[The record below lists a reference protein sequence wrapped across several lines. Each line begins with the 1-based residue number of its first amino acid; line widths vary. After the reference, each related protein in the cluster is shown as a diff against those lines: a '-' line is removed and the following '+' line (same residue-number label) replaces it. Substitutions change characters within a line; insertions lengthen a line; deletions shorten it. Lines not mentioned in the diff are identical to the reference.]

1 MFKIIR
7 SDWFNQFKGIL
18 SSNDIDRRLWDELE
32 ELLIISDIGLHST
45 EMILDNFKTVLRSNK
60 SNASLEDVIGLL
72 KNELVDL
79 LHYHGGNQ
87 EIPSHH
93 DSVVLMMIGVNGV
106 GKTTSIAKLAHFY
119 KTRGNSVMLGASD
132 TFRAAAIDQLELWA
146 RKIKVDIIKSETGSD
161 PASVA
166 FKTAEFT
173 KKNRIDIALIDT
185 AGRLQNKKNLME
197 EYKKIINVLKKI
209 DNDYPNE
216 IILVLDATTG
226 QNALNQVEEFSKIH
240 NLTGLII
247 TKLDSTAKGGIVLAI
262 CKKYKLPIIA
272 VGMGEKEDDLQ
283 PFKADLFAKTLL
295 SIN

>member
-132 TFRAAAIDQLELWA
+132 TFRAAAKEQLTTWA
-146 RKIKVDIIKSETGSD
+146 QRIEVPIVTGQMNAD

-166 FKTAEFT
+166 YDSVNSAVKR
-173 KKNRIDIALIDT
+173 KIDVAIIDT
-185 AGRLQNKKNLME
+185 AGRMHTSSNLMDE
-197 EYKKIINVLKKI
+197 LIKIKRVIAKVVPENCI
-209 DNDYPNE
+209 FP
-216 IILVLDATTG
+216 ILTLDATLG
-226 QNALNQVEEFSKIH
+226 QNTFSQAKEFSNALDCKGVF
-240 NLTGLII
+240 LS
-247 TKLDSTAKGGIVLAI
+247 KLDGTA
-262 CKKYKLPIIA
+262 
-272 VGMGEKEDDLQ
+272 
-283 PFKADLFAKTLL
+283 
-295 SIN
+295 

>member
-60 SNASLEDVIGLL
+60 SNAPLEDVIGLL

-87 EIPSHH
+87 EIPSHQ

-132 TFRAAAIDQLELWA
+132 TFRAAAKEQLTTWA
-146 RKIKVDIIKSETGSD
+146 QRIEVPIVTGQMNAD

-166 FKTAEFT
+166 YDSVNSAVKR
-173 KKNRIDIALIDT
+173 KIDVAIIDT
-185 AGRLQNKKNLME
+185 AGRMHTSSNLMDE
-197 EYKKIINVLKKI
+197 LIKIKRVIAKVVPENCI
-209 DNDYPNE
+209 FP
-216 IILVLDATTG
+216 ILTLDATLG
-226 QNALNQVEEFSKIH
+226 QNTFLQAKEFSNALDCKGVF
-240 NLTGLII
+240 LS
-247 TKLDSTAKGGIVLAI
+247 KLDGTAKGGIVFPIVMDLQ
-262 CKKYKLPIIA
+262 LPILW
-272 VGMGEKEDDLQ
+272 VGTGEKFVDCDVFEAKNFVD
-283 PFKADLFAKTLL
+283 AMFA
-295 SIN
+295 

>member
-18 SSNDIDRRLWDELE
+18 SSNDIDQRLWDELE

-119 KTRGNSVMLGASD
+119 KTMGNSVMLGASD
-132 TFRAAAIDQLELWA
+132 TFRAAAKEQLTTWA
-146 RKIKVDIIKSETGSD
+146 QRIEVPIVTGQMNAD

-166 FKTAEFT
+166 YDSVNSAVKR
-173 KKNRIDIALIDT
+173 KIDVAIIDT
-185 AGRLQNKKNLME
+185 AGRMHTSSNLMDE
-197 EYKKIINVLKKI
+197 LIKIKRVIAKVVPENCI
-209 DNDYPNE
+209 FP
-216 IILVLDATTG
+216 ILTLDATLG
-226 QNALNQVEEFSKIH
+226 QNTFLQAKEFSNALDCKGVF
-240 NLTGLII
+240 LS
-247 TKLDSTAKGGIVLAI
+247 KLDGTAKGGIVFPIVMDLQ
-262 CKKYKLPIIA
+262 LPILW
-272 VGMGEKEDDLQ
+272 VGTGEKFVDCDVFEAKNFVD
-283 PFKADLFAKTLL
+283 AMFA
-295 SIN
+295 

>member
-18 SSNDIDRRLWDELE
+18 SSNNIDQRLWDELE

-132 TFRAAAIDQLELWA
+132 TFRAAAKEQLTTWA
-146 RKIKVDIIKSETGSD
+146 QRIEVPIVTGQMNAD

-166 FKTAEFT
+166 YDSVNSAVKR
-173 KKNRIDIALIDT
+173 KIDVAIIDT
-185 AGRLQNKKNLME
+185 AGRMHTSSNLMDE
-197 EYKKIINVLKKI
+197 LIKIKRVIAKVVPENCI
-209 DNDYPNE
+209 FP
-216 IILVLDATTG
+216 ILTLDATLG
-226 QNALNQVEEFSKIH
+226 QNTFLQAKEFSNALDCKGVF
-240 NLTGLII
+240 LS
-247 TKLDSTAKGGIVLAI
+247 KLDGTAKGGIVFPIVMDLQ
-262 CKKYKLPIIA
+262 LPILW
-272 VGMGEKEDDLQ
+272 VGTGEKFVDCDVFEAKNFVD
-283 PFKADLFAKTLL
+283 AMFA
-295 SIN
+295 

>member
-18 SSNDIDRRLWDELE
+18 SSNDIDQRLWDELE

-132 TFRAAAIDQLELWA
+132 TFRAAAKEQLTTWA
-146 RKIKVDIIKSETGSD
+146 QRIEVPIVTGQMNAD

-166 FKTAEFT
+166 YDSVNSAVKR
-173 KKNRIDIALIDT
+173 KIDVAIIDT
-185 AGRLQNKKNLME
+185 AGRMHTSSNLMDE
-197 EYKKIINVLKKI
+197 LIKIKRVIAKVVPENCI
-209 DNDYPNE
+209 FP
-216 IILVLDATTG
+216 ILTLDATLG
-226 QNALNQVEEFSKIH
+226 QNTFLQAKEFSNALDCKGVF
-240 NLTGLII
+240 LS
-247 TKLDSTAKGGIVLAI
+247 KLDGTAKGGIVFPIVMDLQ
-262 CKKYKLPIIA
+262 LPILW
-272 VGMGEKEDDLQ
+272 VGTGEKFVDCDVFEAKNFVDVM
-283 PFKADLFAKTLL
+283 FA
-295 SIN
+295 

>member
-1 MFKIIR
+1 M
-7 SDWFNQFKGIL
+7 
-18 SSNDIDRRLWDELE
+18 
-32 ELLIISDIGLHST
+32 
-45 EMILDNFKTVLRSNK
+45 
-60 SNASLEDVIGLL
+60 
-72 KNELVDL
+72 
-79 LHYHGGNQ
+79 
-87 EIPSHH
+87 
-93 DSVVLMMIGVNGV
+93 
-106 GKTTSIAKLAHFY
+106 
-119 KTRGNSVMLGASD
+119 
-132 TFRAAAIDQLELWA
+132 
-146 RKIKVDIIKSETGSD
+146 DIIKSETGSD

-272 VGMGEKEDDLQ
+272 VGMGEIEDDLQ

>member
-18 SSNDIDRRLWDELE
+18 SSNDIDQRLWDELE

-60 SNASLEDVIGLL
+60 SNAPLEDVIGLL

-132 TFRAAAIDQLELWA
+132 TFL
-146 RKIKVDIIKSETGSD
+146 S
-161 PASVA
+161 
-166 FKTAEFT
+166 
-173 KKNRIDIALIDT
+173 LIH
-185 AGRLQNKKNLME
+185 
-197 EYKKIINVLKKI
+197 I
-209 DNDYPNE
+209 
-216 IILVLDATTG
+216 
-226 QNALNQVEEFSKIH
+226 
-240 NLTGLII
+240 
-247 TKLDSTAKGGIVLAI
+247 
-262 CKKYKLPIIA
+262 
-272 VGMGEKEDDLQ
+272 
-283 PFKADLFAKTLL
+283 
-295 SIN
+295 

>member
-72 KNELVDL
+72 KNELVEL

-132 TFRAAAIDQLELWA
+132 TFRAAAKEQLTTWA
-146 RKIKVDIIKSETGSD
+146 QRIEVPIVTGQMNAD

-166 FKTAEFT
+166 YDSVNSAVKR
-173 KKNRIDIALIDT
+173 KIDVAIIDT
-185 AGRLQNKKNLME
+185 AGRMHTSSNLMDE
-197 EYKKIINVLKKI
+197 LIKIKRVIAKVVPENCI
-209 DNDYPNE
+209 FP
-216 IILVLDATTG
+216 ILTLDATLG
-226 QNALNQVEEFSKIH
+226 QNTFLQAKEFSNALDCKGVF
-240 NLTGLII
+240 LS
-247 TKLDSTAKGGIVLAI
+247 KLDGTAKGGIVFPIVMDLQ
-262 CKKYKLPIIA
+262 LPILW
-272 VGMGEKEDDLQ
+272 VGTGEKFVDCDV
-283 PFKADLFAKTLL
+283 FDAKNFVDAMFA
-295 SIN
+295 

>member
-132 TFRAAAIDQLELWA
+132 TFRAAAKEQLTTWA
-146 RKIKVDIIKSETGSD
+146 QRIEVPIVTGQMNAD

-166 FKTAEFT
+166 YDSVNSAVKR
-173 KKNRIDIALIDT
+173 KIDVAIIDT
-185 AGRLQNKKNLME
+185 AGRMHTSSNLMDE
-197 EYKKIINVLKKI
+197 LIKIKRVIGKVVPENCI
-209 DNDYPNE
+209 FP
-216 IILVLDATTG
+216 ILTLDATLG
-226 QNALNQVEEFSKIH
+226 QNTFSQAKEFSNALDCKGVF
-240 NLTGLII
+240 LS
-247 TKLDSTAKGGIVLAI
+247 KLDGTAKGGIVFPIVMDLQ
-262 CKKYKLPIIA
+262 LPILW
-272 VGMGEKEDDLQ
+272 VGTGEKFVDCDVFEAKNFVD
-283 PFKADLFAKTLL
+283 AMFA
-295 SIN
+295 

>member
-7 SDWFNQFKGIL
+7 SDWCTQFKGIL

-60 SNASLEDVIGLL
+60 SNASLEDVIGIL

-132 TFRAAAIDQLELWA
+132 TFRAAAKEQLTTWA
-146 RKIKVDIIKSETGSD
+146 QRIEVPIVTGQMNAD

-166 FKTAEFT
+166 YDSVNSAVKR
-173 KKNRIDIALIDT
+173 KIDVAIIDT
-185 AGRLQNKKNLME
+185 AGRMHTSSNLMDE
-197 EYKKIINVLKKI
+197 LIKIKRVIAKVVPENCI
-209 DNDYPNE
+209 FP
-216 IILVLDATTG
+216 ILTLDATLG
-226 QNALNQVEEFSKIH
+226 QNTFLQAKEFSNALDCKGVF
-240 NLTGLII
+240 LS
-247 TKLDSTAKGGIVLAI
+247 KLDGTAKGGIVFPIVMDLQ
-262 CKKYKLPIIA
+262 LPILW
-272 VGMGEKEDDLQ
+272 VGTGEKFVDCDVVEAKNFVD
-283 PFKADLFAKTLL
+283 AMFA
-295 SIN
+295 

>member
-7 SDWFNQFKGIL
+7 SDWFNKFIGIL

-132 TFRAAAIDQLELWA
+132 TFRAAAKEQLTTWA
-146 RKIKVDIIKSETGSD
+146 QRIEVPIVTGQMNAD

-166 FKTAEFT
+166 YDSVNSAVKR
-173 KKNRIDIALIDT
+173 KIDVAIIDT
-185 AGRLQNKKNLME
+185 AGRMHTSSNLMDE
-197 EYKKIINVLKKI
+197 LIKIKRVIAKVVPENCI
-209 DNDYPNE
+209 FP
-216 IILVLDATTG
+216 ILTLDATLG
-226 QNALNQVEEFSKIH
+226 QNTFSQAKEFSNALDCKGVF
-240 NLTGLII
+240 LS
-247 TKLDSTAKGGIVLAI
+247 KLDGTAKGGIVFPIVMDLQ
-262 CKKYKLPIIA
+262 LPILW
-272 VGMGEKEDDLQ
+272 VGTGEKFVDCDVFEAKNFVD
-283 PFKADLFAKTLL
+283 AMFA
-295 SIN
+295 

>member
-18 SSNDIDRRLWDELE
+18 SSNDIDQRLWDELE

-60 SNASLEDVIGLL
+60 SNAPLEDVIGLL

-132 TFRAAAIDQLELWA
+132 TFRAAAKEQLTTWA
-146 RKIKVDIIKSETGSD
+146 QRIEVPIVTRQMNAD

-166 FKTAEFT
+166 YDSVNSAVKR
-173 KKNRIDIALIDT
+173 KIDVAIIDT
-185 AGRLQNKKNLME
+185 AGRMHTSSNLMDE
-197 EYKKIINVLKKI
+197 LIKIKRVIAKVVPENCI
-209 DNDYPNE
+209 FP
-216 IILVLDATTG
+216 ILTLDATLG
-226 QNALNQVEEFSKIH
+226 QNTFLQAKEFSNALDCKGVF
-240 NLTGLII
+240 LS
-247 TKLDSTAKGGIVLAI
+247 KLDGTAKGGIVFPIVMDLQ
-262 CKKYKLPIIA
+262 LPILW
-272 VGMGEKEDDLQ
+272 VGTGEKFVDCDVFEAKNFVD
-283 PFKADLFAKTLL
+283 AMFA
-295 SIN
+295 

>member
-18 SSNDIDRRLWDELE
+18 SSNDIDQRLWDELE

-132 TFRAAAIDQLELWA
+132 TFRAAAKEQLTTWA
-146 RKIKVDIIKSETGSD
+146 QRIEVPIVTGQMNAD

-166 FKTAEFT
+166 YDSVNSAVKR
-173 KKNRIDIALIDT
+173 KIDVAIIDT
-185 AGRLQNKKNLME
+185 AGRMHTSSNLMDE
-197 EYKKIINVLKKI
+197 LIKIKRVIAKVVPENCI
-209 DNDYPNE
+209 FP
-216 IILVLDATTG
+216 ILTLDATLG
-226 QNALNQVEEFSKIH
+226 QNTFLQAKEFSNALDCKGVF
-240 NLTGLII
+240 LS
-247 TKLDSTAKGGIVLAI
+247 KLDGTAKGGIVFPIVMDLQ
-262 CKKYKLPIIA
+262 LPILW
-272 VGMGEKEDDLQ
+272 VGTGEKFVDCDVFE
-283 PFKADLFAKTLL
+283 AKNFVDAMF
-295 SIN
+295 S

>member
-18 SSNDIDRRLWDELE
+18 SSNDIDQRLWDELE

-132 TFRAAAIDQLELWA
+132 TFRAAAKEQLTTWA
-146 RKIKVDIIKSETGSD
+146 QRIEVPIVTGQMNAD

-166 FKTAEFT
+166 YDSVNSAVKR
-173 KKNRIDIALIDT
+173 KIDVAIIDT
-185 AGRLQNKKNLME
+185 AGRMHTSSNLMDE
-197 EYKKIINVLKKI
+197 LIKIKRVIGKVVPENCI
-209 DNDYPNE
+209 FP
-216 IILVLDATTG
+216 ILTLDATLG
-226 QNALNQVEEFSKIH
+226 QNTFLQAKEFSNALDCKGVF
-240 NLTGLII
+240 LS
-247 TKLDSTAKGGIVLAI
+247 KLDGTAKGGIVFPIVMDLQ
-262 CKKYKLPIIA
+262 LPILW
-272 VGMGEKEDDLQ
+272 VGTGEKFVDCDV
-283 PFKADLFAKTLL
+283 FDAKNFVDAMFA
-295 SIN
+295 

>member
-60 SNASLEDVIGLL
+60 SNASLEVLIDLL

-79 LHYHGGNQ
+79 LNYHGGNE
-87 EIPSHH
+87 EIPSHQ

-132 TFRAAAIDQLELWA
+132 TFRAAAKEQLTTWA
-146 RKIKVDIIKSETGSD
+146 QRIEVPIVTGQMNAD

-166 FKTAEFT
+166 YDSVNSAVKR
-173 KKNRIDIALIDT
+173 KIDVAIIDT
-185 AGRLQNKKNLME
+185 AGRMHTSSNLMDE
-197 EYKKIINVLKKI
+197 LIKIKRVIAKVVPENCI
-209 DNDYPNE
+209 FP
-216 IILVLDATTG
+216 ILTLDATLG
-226 QNALNQVEEFSKIH
+226 QNTFLQAKEFSNALDCKGVF
-240 NLTGLII
+240 LS
-247 TKLDSTAKGGIVLAI
+247 KLDGTAKGGIVFPIVMDLQ
-262 CKKYKLPIIA
+262 LPILW
-272 VGMGEKEDDLQ
+272 VGTGEKFVDCDV
-283 PFKADLFAKTLL
+283 FDAKNFVDAMFA
-295 SIN
+295 

>member
-18 SSNDIDRRLWDELE
+18 SSNDIDQRLWDELE

-60 SNASLEDVIGLL
+60 SNASLEDVIDLL

-79 LHYHGGNQ
+79 LRYHGGNE
-87 EIPSHH
+87 EIPSHQ

-132 TFRAAAIDQLELWA
+132 TFRAAAKEQLTTWA
-146 RKIKVDIIKSETGSD
+146 QRIEVPIVTGQMNAD

-166 FKTAEFT
+166 YDSVNSAVKR
-173 KKNRIDIALIDT
+173 KIDVAIIDT
-185 AGRLQNKKNLME
+185 AGRMHTSSNLMDE
-197 EYKKIINVLKKI
+197 LIKIKRVIGKVVPENCI
-209 DNDYPNE
+209 FP
-216 IILVLDATTG
+216 ILTLDATLG
-226 QNALNQVEEFSKIH
+226 QNTFSQAKEFSNALDCKGVF
-240 NLTGLII
+240 LS
-247 TKLDSTAKGGIVLAI
+247 KLDGTAKGGIVFPIVMDLQ
-262 CKKYKLPIIA
+262 LPILW
-272 VGMGEKEDDLQ
+272 VGTGEKFVDCDVFEAKNFVD
-283 PFKADLFAKTLL
+283 AMFA
-295 SIN
+295 

>member
-132 TFRAAAIDQLELWA
+132 TFRAAAKEQLTTWA
-146 RKIKVDIIKSETGSD
+146 QRIEVPIVTGQMNAD

-166 FKTAEFT
+166 YDSVNSAVKR
-173 KKNRIDIALIDT
+173 KIDVAIIDT
-185 AGRLQNKKNLME
+185 AGRMHTSSNLMDE
-197 EYKKIINVLKKI
+197 LIKIKRVIAKVVPENCI
-209 DNDYPNE
+209 FP
-216 IILVLDATTG
+216 ILTLDATLG
-226 QNALNQVEEFSKIH
+226 QNTFLQAKEFSNALDCKGVF
-240 NLTGLII
+240 LS
-247 TKLDSTAKGGIVLAI
+247 KLDGTAKGGIVFPIVMDLQ
-262 CKKYKLPIIA
+262 LPILW
-272 VGMGEKEDDLQ
+272 VGTGEKFVDCDV
-283 PFKADLFAKTLL
+283 FDAKNFVDAMFA
-295 SIN
+295 

>member
-132 TFRAAAIDQLELWA
+132 TFRAAAKEQLSTWA
-146 RKIKVDIIKSETGSD
+146 QRIEVPIVTGQMNAD

-166 FKTAEFT
+166 YDSVNSAVKR
-173 KKNRIDIALIDT
+173 KIDVAIIDT
-185 AGRLQNKKNLME
+185 AGRMHTSSNLMDE
-197 EYKKIINVLKKI
+197 LIKIKRVIAKVVPENCI
-209 DNDYPNE
+209 FP
-216 IILVLDATTG
+216 ILTLDATLG
-226 QNALNQVEEFSKIH
+226 QNTFLQAKEFSNALDCKGVF
-240 NLTGLII
+240 LS
-247 TKLDSTAKGGIVLAI
+247 KLDGTAKGGIVFPIVMDLQ
-262 CKKYKLPIIA
+262 LPILW
-272 VGMGEKEDDLQ
+272 VGTGEKFVDCDVFEAKNFVD
-283 PFKADLFAKTLL
+283 AMFA
-295 SIN
+295 

>member
-132 TFRAAAIDQLELWA
+132 TFRAAAKEQLTTWA
-146 RKIKVDIIKSETGSD
+146 QRIEVPIVTGQTNAD

-166 FKTAEFT
+166 YDSVNSAVKR
-173 KKNRIDIALIDT
+173 KIDVAIIDT
-185 AGRLQNKKNLME
+185 AGRMHTSSNLMDE
-197 EYKKIINVLKKI
+197 LIKIKRVIAKVVPENCI
-209 DNDYPNE
+209 FP
-216 IILVLDATTG
+216 ILTLDATLG
-226 QNALNQVEEFSKIH
+226 QNTFLQAKEFSNALDCKGVF
-240 NLTGLII
+240 LS
-247 TKLDSTAKGGIVLAI
+247 KLDGTAKGGIVFPIVMDLQ
-262 CKKYKLPIIA
+262 LPILW
-272 VGMGEKEDDLQ
+272 VGTGEKFVDCDVFEAKNFVD
-283 PFKADLFAKTLL
+283 AMFA
-295 SIN
+295 

>member
-1 MFKIIR
+1 MFKIIQ

-119 KTRGNSVMLGASD
+119 KTMGNSVMLGASD
-132 TFRAAAIDQLELWA
+132 TFRAAAKEQLTTWA
-146 RKIKVDIIKSETGSD
+146 QRIEVPIVTGQTNAD

-166 FKTAEFT
+166 YDSVNSAVKR
-173 KKNRIDIALIDT
+173 KIDVAIIDT
-185 AGRLQNKKNLME
+185 AGRMHTSSNLMDE
-197 EYKKIINVLKKI
+197 LIKIKRVIGKVVPENCI
-209 DNDYPNE
+209 FP
-216 IILVLDATTG
+216 ILTLDATLG
-226 QNALNQVEEFSKIH
+226 QNTFLQAKEFSNALDCKGVF
-240 NLTGLII
+240 LS
-247 TKLDSTAKGGIVLAI
+247 KLDGTAKGGIVFPIVMDLQ
-262 CKKYKLPIIA
+262 LPILW
-272 VGMGEKEDDLQ
+272 VGTGEKFVDCDVFEAKNFVD
-283 PFKADLFAKTLL
+283 AMFA
-295 SIN
+295 

>member
-72 KNELVDL
+72 KNELVEL

-132 TFRAAAIDQLELWA
+132 TFRAAAKEQLTTWA
-146 RKIKVDIIKSETGSD
+146 QRIEVPIVTGQMNAD

-166 FKTAEFT
+166 YDSVNSAVKR
-173 KKNRIDIALIDT
+173 KIDVAIIDT
-185 AGRLQNKKNLME
+185 AGRMHTSSNLMDE
-197 EYKKIINVLKKI
+197 LIKIKRVIGKVVPENCI
-209 DNDYPNE
+209 FP
-216 IILVLDATTG
+216 ILTLDATLG
-226 QNALNQVEEFSKIH
+226 QNTFSQAKEFSNALDCKGVF
-240 NLTGLII
+240 LS
-247 TKLDSTAKGGIVLAI
+247 KLDGTAKGGIVFPIVMDLQ
-262 CKKYKLPIIA
+262 LPILW
-272 VGMGEKEDDLQ
+272 VGTGEKFVDCDVFEAKNFVD
-283 PFKADLFAKTLL
+283 AMFA
-295 SIN
+295 